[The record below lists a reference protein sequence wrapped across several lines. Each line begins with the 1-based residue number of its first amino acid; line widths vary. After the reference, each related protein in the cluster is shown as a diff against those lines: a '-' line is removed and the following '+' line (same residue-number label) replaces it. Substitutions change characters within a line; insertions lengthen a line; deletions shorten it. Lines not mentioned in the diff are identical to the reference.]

1 MFRSSYGLVL
11 DTKKN
16 LLPRIFCHE
25 YMLCVCT
32 NVHFCVCDFIYLV
45 HFENIRNMI
54 KSYEPS
60 LIGIPLLEK
69 KCFNHFSPR
78 KESQAHIK
86 YFIQFG
92 VSPLL
97 PLLSHHSECH
107 LCSFLFFTLEMY
119 EWKCEPF
126 PCEYNTSVCNSV
138 LTARSGHSR
147 VTGPSTILTR

>member
-69 KCFNHFSPR
+69 NVSTIFLQEKNLKLTSNISFNLAF
-78 KESQAHIK
+78 
-86 YFIQFG
+86 
-92 VSPLL
+92 L
-97 PLLSHHSECH
+97 
-107 LCSFLFFTLEMY
+107 LCSRFCLITRNAISALSYFSR
-119 EWKCEPF
+119 WKCMNGNLSLFLVNITPL
-126 PCEYNTSVCNSV
+126 C
-138 LTARSGHSR
+138 
-147 VTGPSTILTR
+147 VTLF